1 MLASGCVGCT
11 ACCSDYYV
19 LANKP
24 RADLLT
30 ALWYGGCVVD
40 VWAER
45 LVVVYIMA
53 PCTFVAPCSV
63 DGAVAMRTP
72 FRDK

>member
-1 MLASGCVGCT
+1 MRCG
-11 ACCSDYYV
+11 DYYV

-24 RADLLT
+24 RADLLMT
-30 ALWYGGCVVD
+30 LWCGGCVVD
-40 VWAER
+40 VCAER
-45 LVVVYIMA
+45 LVVVCVMA

>member
-1 MLASGCVGCT
+1 MRCG
-11 ACCSDYYV
+11 DYYV

-24 RADLLT
+24 RADLLM
-30 ALWYGGCVVD
+30 ALWCGGCVVD
-40 VWAER
+40 VCAER
-45 LVVVYIMA
+45 LVVVCVMA